1 MSGSRVQKQIDI
13 HRRAFLRYLAA
24 SPLCATFSG
33 FDAAFAHP
41 VAGERVADPPSA
53 IDVFDLQATASDV
66 LPPAHFGYIET
77 GTFGEATLRANRSA
91 FDKYFLRARRL
102 VDVSKIDT
110 RVTLLGEEYPS
121 PIVLCPVGSQKAFH
135 PEGELATAR
144 AARRRGHL
152 QILSTVSSTAIE
164 DVVEAR
170 GAPVWH
176 QLYPTGSWDAARQ
189 IIRRAESAGCP
200 AVVLTVDLPAG
211 ARGRQSLTRAMRRDS
226 RDCAACHQNPEI
238 AGRPK
243 PMYAGLKIPANERS
257 QSALT
262 WEFLH
267 RMRDATR
274 MKILVK
280 GIVTAEDAGRCLEA
294 GVDGIVVSN
303 HGGRADDSGRG
314 AVESL
319 EEVAGVVKGRT
330 TVIMD
335 SGIRRGADIVKAL
348 ALGADAVGIGRP
360 YIWGLGAFGES
371 GVDRALEILQE
382 ELKANM
388 EFAGTPT
395 LADIGTGSVGRHRL

>member
-1 MSGSRVQKQIDI
+1 MFGKGTQRQKDT
-13 HRRAFLRYLAA
+13 HRRAFLKYLAA
-24 SPLCATFSG
+24 SPLCAAFSG
-33 FDAAFAHP
+33 AGTAFAR
-41 VAGERVADPPSA
+41 ALLGERVTDPASA
-53 IDVFDLQATASDV
+53 IDVFDLQATASDT
-66 LPPAHFGYIET
+66 LAPAHYGYIET

-110 RVTLLGEEYPS
+110 RVTLLGEEYAS

-135 PEGELATAR
+135 ADGELATAR

-189 IIRRAESAGCP
+189 IMRRAEATGCP

-211 ARGRQSLTRAMRRDS
+211 ARGRQSLARAVRRDS

-243 PMYAGLKIPANERS
+243 PMYTGLQISASERS
-257 QSALT
+257 QAVLT
-262 WEFLH
+262 WEFLR

-303 HGGRADDSGRG
+303 HGGRAGDSGRG

-319 EEVAGVVKGRT
+319 EEVAAAVKGRT

-360 YIWGLGAFGES
+360 YVWGLGAFGEP

-395 LADIGTGSVGRHRL
+395 LADIGSSSVGRHRP